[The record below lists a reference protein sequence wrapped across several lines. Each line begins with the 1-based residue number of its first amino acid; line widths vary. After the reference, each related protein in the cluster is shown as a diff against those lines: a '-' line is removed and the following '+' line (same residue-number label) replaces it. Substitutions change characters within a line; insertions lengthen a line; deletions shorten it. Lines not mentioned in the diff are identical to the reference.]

1 MAKIVIVYASFG
13 EGHKKGA
20 EALKY
25 LPDTEICDFLNFTNP
40 LLRKIYSLS
49 YLIITQY
56 CPFLWRIL
64 FFFTKIKFFSYCLEK
79 VNRSIFS
86 SFFKYL
92 EKMRPKVIIVTHFF
106 PSSLI
111 LSIKKKIN
119 FKVISVITDLRV
131 HPLWVAGCVDHYFAA
146 LEVTK
151 QDLIN
156 LGVAKSKITTGFVP
170 LRVGFLKDIPLE
182 FLHKK
187 FHLSLRPSLIFVSS
201 SRGRFPYLEKSI
213 QTLLKSFNIFLI
225 YGRNL
230 KLKKRLERL
239 NSPYIQLFSFYDE
252 IWELICAS
260 SLIISKPGGMTIF
273 EGLYK
278 KKPFVFTHC
287 IPGQEKGNMKL
298 LVKQGIAKF
307 VRGGKQLTKAIYYFN
322 EIGSKLRNNYPIEV
336 KDIRKPLSSL
346 IERWSG
352 V

>member
-13 EGHKKGA
+13 EGHRRGA

-25 LPDTEICDFLNFTNP
+25 LPDALVCDLLNFTNP

-56 CPFLWRIL
+56 FPFLWRIL
-64 FFFTKIKFFSYCLEK
+64 FFFAKIKLFSSCVDK
-79 VNRSIFS
+79 INRSIFS

-92 EKMRPKVIIVTHFF
+92 EKRRPKIIIVTHFF

-111 LSIKKKIN
+111 SPIKKKIN

-131 HPLWVAGCVDHYFAA
+131 YPLWVAGCVDHYFAA

-156 LGVAKSKITTGFVP
+156 LGVAKEKITVGFVP
-170 LRVGFLKDIPLE
+170 LREGFLKDIPRESLR
-182 FLHKK
+182 KK
-187 FHLSLRPSLIFVSS
+187 FSLGARPSLIFVSS
-201 SRGRFPYLEKSI
+201 SRGRFPYLKKSI
-213 QTLLKSFNIFLI
+213 QILLKSFNIFLI

-230 KLKKRLERL
+230 ELKRRLERL
-239 NSPYIQLFSFYDE
+239 NSPYIRLFSFYDE

-260 SLIISKPGGMTIF
+260 SLIVSKPGGMTIF

-278 KKPFVFTHC
+278 KKPFVFTQY

-298 LVKQGIAKF
+298 LVEKGVARF
-307 VRGGKQLTKAIYYFN
+307 ARGGKQLIKAIYYFN
-322 EIGSKLRNNYPIEV
+322 ETGSKLRDNYPIEV

-346 IERWSG
+346 IEKWSD

>member
-1 MAKIVIVYASFG
+1 MARIVIVYASFG
-13 EGHKKGA
+13 EGHRKGA

-25 LPDTEICDFLNFTNP
+25 LPDSSICDLLDFTNP
-40 LLRKIYSLS
+40 LLRKIYSLG

-56 CPFLWRIL
+56 FPFLWRIL
-64 FFFTKIKFFSYCLEK
+64 FFFAKIKFFASCLDK
-79 VNRSIFS
+79 THRWIFS
-86 SFFKYL
+86 AFFKYL
-92 EKMRPKVIIVTHFF
+92 EKNRPKIIIVTHFF

-111 LSIKKKIN
+111 SSIKRKIN

-230 KLKKRLERL
+230 KLKKHIEKL
-239 NSPYIQLFSFYDE
+239 NSPHIRLFSFYDE

-260 SLIISKPGGMTIF
+260 SLIVSKPGGMTIF

-278 KKPFVFTHC
+278 KKPFVFTHY
-287 IPGQEKGNMKL
+287 IPGQEKENMKL
-298 LVKQGIAKF
+298 LVKEGIAKF
-307 VRGGKQLTKAIYYFN
+307 ARGPKQLTEAICYFN
-322 EIGSKLRNNYPIEV
+322 QIGSKLRNNYPIEV
-336 KDIRKPLSSL
+336 KDIGKPLSSL
-346 IERWSG
+346 IESWSDA
-352 V
+352 

>member
-25 LPDTEICDFLNFTNP
+25 LPDASICDLLNFTSP
-40 LLRKIYSLS
+40 LLRKVYSLS

-56 CPFLWRIL
+56 FPFLWRVL
-64 FFFTKIKFFSYCLEK
+64 FFFAKIKFFSSC
-79 VNRSIFS
+79 VNKINRLIFS

-92 EKMRPKVIIVTHFF
+92 EKRRPEIIIVTHFF

-111 LSIKKKIN
+111 SPIKKKIN

-146 LEVTK
+146 LKVTR
-151 QDLIN
+151 QDLID
-156 LGVAKSKITTGFVP
+156 LGVAMDKITVGFVP
-170 LRVGFLKDIPLE
+170 LREGFLKDIPLE
-182 FLHKK
+182 SLRKK
-187 FHLSLRPSLIFVSS
+187 FYLGARPSLIFVSS
-201 SRGRFPYLEKSI
+201 SRGSFPYLKKSI

-230 KLKKRLERL
+230 KLKNHLERL
-239 NSPYIQLFSFYDE
+239 NSPHLRFFSFYDE

-260 SLIISKPGGMTIF
+260 SLIVSKPGGMTIF

-278 KKPFVFTHC
+278 KKPFVFTHY
-287 IPGQEKGNMKL
+287 IPGQEKENMRL
-298 LVKQGIAKF
+298 LIKEGIAKF
-307 VRGGKQLTKAIYYFN
+307 ARGGKQLTNAIYYFN
-322 EIGSKLRNNYPIEV
+322 EIGSKLSDNYPIEV

-346 IERWSG
+346 IEKWSNA
-352 V
+352 